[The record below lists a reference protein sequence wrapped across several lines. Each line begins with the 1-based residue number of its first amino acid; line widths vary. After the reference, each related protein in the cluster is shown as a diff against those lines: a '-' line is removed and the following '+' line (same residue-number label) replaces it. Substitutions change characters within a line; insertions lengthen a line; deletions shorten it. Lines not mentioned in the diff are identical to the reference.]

1 MNITQKILSA
11 AVAGALVSALIL
23 LMLLPRPSADTIAAA
38 EPMYWVAPMD
48 PNYRRA
54 EPGMSP
60 MGMALVP
67 VYADAAAAGAGPG
80 TVRIDPDVV
89 NNLGVR
95 TALAEFTTWQSEIR
109 TVGYVTYDE
118 DRLVHIHPRVE
129 GWVEKL
135 HVKAAGDRVVDQ
147 QPLYELY
154 SPELVNAQEE
164 LLLASKR
171 DNPRLLQ
178 AARDRLRALQMSEEF
193 VSKLL
198 STGTV
203 AQTVTFRASQSGY
216 VDRLDIREG
225 FYVKPGTTMMSIGTL
240 DEVWVEAEIFA
251 RQAAS
256 VRAGLPVTMST
267 DFTPGVS
274 WEGAVDYV
282 YPTLDPQNRSLR
294 VRLRFANRDELLKP
308 NMFVQVLIHS
318 VSGEPVLTVPREA
331 VIRTANQNRVVLAL
345 GEGRFKSIAVKV
357 GRISASAAEI
367 LQGLQAGDAVVAA
380 AQFLLDSESSKTSDF
395 KRMHHAVDD
404 PAATVV
410 EEMRHEG
417 MQHEGMQH
425 D

>member
-1 MNITQKILSA
+1 MNSNQKFVTGVI
-11 AVAGALVSALIL
+11 VGALLTALVWWV
-23 LMLLPRPSADTIAAA
+23 LPSSSQQQSDGFAGS

-54 EPGMSP
+54 EPGLSP
-60 MGMALVP
+60 MGMELVP
-67 VYADAAAAGAGPG
+67 VYANADSAGPG

-95 TALAEFTTWQSEIR
+95 TATAEFTIWQSEIR

-135 HVKAAGDRVVDQ
+135 YVKAAGDRVIDL

-171 DNPRLLQ
+171 NNPRLLQ
-178 AARDRLRALQMSEEF
+178 AARDRLRALQMTEEF

-203 AQTVTFRASQSGY
+203 AQTVTFRASQSGF
-216 VDRLDIREG
+216 VDSLPIREG

-240 DEVWVEAEIFA
+240 DEVWVEAEIFE

-256 VRAGLPVTMST
+256 VHAGLPVTMTT
-267 DFTPGVS
+267 DFLPGVM
-274 WEGAVDYV
+274 WEGSVDYV
-282 YPTLDPQNRSLR
+282 YPTLDALNRTLR
-294 VRLRFANRDELLKP
+294 VRLRFANRDELLRP
-308 NMFVQVLIHS
+308 NMFAQVVIHA

-331 VIRTANQNRVVLAL
+331 VIRTASQNRVVLAL
-345 GEGRFKSIAVKV
+345 GEGRFKSIEVTV
-357 GRISASAAEI
+357 GRISSSAAEI
-367 LQGLQAGDAVVAA
+367 LHGLKAGDAVVAA

-395 KRMHHAVDD
+395 KRMHHGMNSAAVIELD
-404 PAATVV
+404 
-410 EEMRHEG
+410 EME
-417 MQHEGMQH
+417 HEGMQH

>member
-1 MNITQKILSA
+1 MNTTQKILSA

-23 LMLLPRPSADTIAAA
+23 LMLLPRLSADTIAAA

-67 VYADAAAAGAGPG
+67 VYADAAADGAGPG

-171 DNPRLLQ
+171 DNLRLLQ

-267 DFTPGVS
+267 DFLPGVS

-308 NMFVQVLIHS
+308 NMFAQVLIHA